1 MPIMTIAQ
9 ISKKY
14 KISEAILKT
23 FLCRAEFSK
32 YRLNTRKIK
41 VIINPYTEALIKER
55 AKEKKR
61 HIRNSIFY

>member
-1 MPIMTIAQ
+1 MPIMSIAQ

-14 KISEAILKT
+14 NISEAVLQT

-41 VIINPYTEALIKER
+41 VVINSYTEALIKEK

-61 HIRNSIFY
+61 HLRNSIFY